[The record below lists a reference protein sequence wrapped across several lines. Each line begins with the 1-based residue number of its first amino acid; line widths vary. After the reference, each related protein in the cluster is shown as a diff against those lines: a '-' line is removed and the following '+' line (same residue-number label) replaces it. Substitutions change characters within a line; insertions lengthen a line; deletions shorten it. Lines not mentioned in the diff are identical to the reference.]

1 MTKLSL
7 FRYQFQ
13 DNKTDLVKLLNGA
26 NQLTDFDVLATL
38 TLGELKTCLHHF
50 VVPPKIISLN

>member
-13 DNKTDLVKLLNGA
+13 DNKTDLLNLLNGA
-26 NQLTDFDVLATL
+26 NQLTDFDVLASL
-38 TLGELKTCLHHF
+38 TLDELKTCLHH
-50 VVPPKIISLN
+50 L